1 MCAATFP
8 IATILTIITI
18 EITFNDA
25 AYTCMNAGRVP
36 AAPSEL
42 GASMRAP
49 MGKNIKRAGF
59 INFMPATA
67 PDSEFRFPVYRD
79 GKQDMASL
87 AQVESI
93 GPDAPSELGT
103 PMIFSIFDLYG

>member
-59 INFMPATA
+59 INFMPATF
-67 PDSEFRFPVYRD
+67 PKSQIPSPKSDNRF
-79 GKQDMASL
+79 
-87 AQVESI
+87 
-93 GPDAPSELGT
+93 
-103 PMIFSIFDLYG
+103 

>member
-1 MCAATFP
+1 
-8 IATILTIITI
+8 
-18 EITFNDA
+18 
-25 AYTCMNAGRVP
+25 
-36 AAPSEL
+36 
-42 GASMRAP
+42 MRAP

-103 PMIFSIFDLYG
+103 PMIFSPIRPCGAPSLSREG